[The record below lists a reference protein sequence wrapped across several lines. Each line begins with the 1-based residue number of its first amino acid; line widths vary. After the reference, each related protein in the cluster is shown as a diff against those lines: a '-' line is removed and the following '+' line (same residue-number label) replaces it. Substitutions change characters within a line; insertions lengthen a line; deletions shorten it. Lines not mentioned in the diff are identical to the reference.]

1 VGKEWRSCGKRQIM
15 QMMPPVKEYL
25 TVCYMEVDYESPDV
39 HQLRR

>member
-1 VGKEWRSCGKRQIM
+1 M

-25 TVCYMEVDYESPDV
+25 TVSYMEVDYESPDV